1 MVAGFANAA
10 LDDLWLGAQ
19 ANGRL
24 AQRLAEVLQARTADV
39 AELDALQVTPDAL
52 VRIQVRG
59 VGRPWLHLQPS
70 PADLGEP
77 SLDRRPALDRAAVP
91 DHQQRLGDDLQQV
104 TKEARHV

>member
-1 MVAGFANAA
+1 MVAGFANAG

-59 VGRPWLHLQPS
+59 VGRQWLDLQPV
-70 PADLGEP
+70 PADLGEQV
-77 SLDRRPALDRAAVP
+77 LDRLAAVDRSAVP
-91 DHQQRLGDDLQQV
+91 DHQQRVRDDLQ
-104 TKEARHV
+104 EGAE